1 MIARLT
7 GQVAEKGADH
17 AILDVNG
24 VGYRVQLSAVSL
36 AALPPEGERASLRT
50 YTHVR
55 EDSLQLFGFSSEEE
69 ESVFREL
76 IAVKNVGPRAA
87 QNILSGIEARELARA
102 VATGD
107 VARLT
112 KVPGVGKK
120 TAERLVVELKEK
132 LVTLARAAAPSAAQA
147 EGPFE
152 QLEQAL
158 LGLGFRPAQAE
169 AAVQALRDEGSE
181 AGEDGK
187 ERPLDE
193 LLREALKLLKG

>member
-1 MIARLT
+1 VIARLT
-7 GQVAEKGADH
+7 GVVAEKGADH
-17 AILDVNG
+17 AVLDVNG

-36 AALPPEGERASLRT
+36 SALPPVGERVSLRT

-55 EDSLQLFGFSSEEE
+55 DDALQLFGFASNEE

-76 IAVKNVGPRAA
+76 ISVKNVGPRAA

-102 VATGD
+102 VAEGD

-120 TAERLVVELKEK
+120 TAERLVLELKEK
-132 LVTLARAAAPSAAQA
+132 LVALARAAVAGPSAD
-147 EGPFE
+147 EGPLA
-152 QLEQAL
+152 QLERAL

-169 AAVQALRDEGSE
+169 AAVDALRE
-181 AGEDGK
+181 AAGGK
-187 ERPLDE
+187 SVDE
-193 LLREALKLLKG
+193 LLREALQLLRQ

>member
-1 MIARLT
+1 VIARLT
-7 GQVAEKGADH
+7 GVVAEKGADH
-17 AILDVNG
+17 AVLDVNG

-36 AALPPEGERASLRT
+36 SALPPVGERASLRT

-55 EDSLQLFGFSSEEE
+55 DDALQLFGFASNEE

-76 IAVKNVGPRAA
+76 ISVKNVGPRAA

-102 VATGD
+102 VAEED

-120 TAERLVVELKEK
+120 TAERLVLELKEK
-132 LVTLARAAAPSAAQA
+132 LVALARAAVAGPSAD
-147 EGPFE
+147 EGPLA
-152 QLEQAL
+152 QLERAL

-169 AAVQALRDEGSE
+169 AAVDA
-181 AGEDGK
+181 
-187 ERPLDE
+187 
-193 LLREALKLLKG
+193 LREAAGGKSVDELFREALQLLRQ